1 MAAILF
7 RGIETGGVMEAAR
20 GQLRTPGDVRRF
32 LNDIYE
38 NRPASTR
45 ATQLWLTAKQGMWLL
60 LLVLAYLQYYFL
72 DILVQIDSLPGIRFP
87 PL

>member
-1 MAAILF
+1 MQAA
-7 RGIETGGVMEAAR
+7 E
-20 GQLRTPGDVRRF
+20 GQLRTPVEVRRF

-38 NRPASTR
+38 NRPTSTR

-72 DILVQIDSLPGIRFP
+72 DILVQINSLPGILFP
-87 PL
+87 TI